1 MPKPTTGRASI
12 FRGKADGVR
21 VQGILTKRGGR
32 AFEQT
37 RRSLAKLYRDVR
49 GAAPNVVSD
58 ADVIE
63 YLAIG
68 EGATREYLEAGQ

>member
-1 MPKPTTGRASI
+1 VKPKAGRASI

-21 VQGILTKRGGR
+21 VQGILTKRGAR

-37 RRSLAKLYRDVR
+37 RRSLAKLYQQVT
-49 GAAPNVVSD
+49 GSKPAAVSD

-68 EGATREYLEAGQ
+68 EGATVEDLQRR